1 MCVSVSITV
10 KPLGFG
16 GAVKD
21 RRIIVFVKKLR
32 NKDQEPH
39 RQKLVREMTTETEG
53 KKKGGVCEC
62 VHVHVHASVTSYTRD
77 HMCQCMCTPYIAL
90 FPLSLS
96 SMAQQ

>member
-1 MCVSVSITV
+1 MWFSVSITV

-39 RQKLVREMTTETEG
+39 RQKLVREMTTDTEG
-53 KKKGGVCEC
+53 KKRVEC
-62 VHVHVHASVTSYTRD
+62 ASVY
-77 HMCQCMCTPYIAL
+77 MFMCTH
-90 FPLSLS
+90 LSLHIRVIICVS
-96 SMAQQ
+96 VCAHHI